1 MTRTIGSNF
10 NTQITSSQIRPFM
23 AVSLGF
29 TTPLNLW
36 TGYHNITIGSDTY
49 IGGGNLLDISS
60 IQESSEVKATG
71 MSIALSGLDSSI
83 VSSALTENV
92 QGTVVKVFFG
102 VLTTSSNADAIVDTP
117 YQFFE
122 GFLDTMII
130 SDEGDTSKISI
141 TVENKLITLEKPVDR
156 RYTDQDQKNLFSSD
170 KGLEYV
176 DSLQDKEIVWGG
188 GSTQ

>member
-1 MTRTIGSNF
+1 MTRSIGSNF
-10 NTQITSSQIRPFM
+10 NTQITSGQVQPFM

-29 TTPLNLW
+29 STPLNLW
-36 TGYHNITIGSDTY
+36 TGYHDITIGSDTY
-49 IGGGNLLDISS
+49 VGGGNLLEISS

-102 VLTTSSNADAIVDTP
+102 VLETSSNATAIVDTP

-156 RYTDQDQKNLFSSD
+156 RYTDQDQKNLFTGD
-170 KGLEYV
+170 RGLEYV
-176 DSLQDKEIVWGG
+176 DSLQDKEVMWGG
-188 GSTQ
+188 GST

>member
-1 MTRTIGSNF
+1 MTRSIGSNF
-10 NTQITSSQIRPFM
+10 NTQITSGQVQPFM

-29 TTPLNLW
+29 STPLNLW
-36 TGYHNITIGSDTY
+36 TGYHDITIGSDTY
-49 IGGGNLLDISS
+49 VGGGNLLEISS

-102 VLTTSSNADAIVDTP
+102 VLETSSNATAIVDTP

-156 RYTDQDQKNLFSSD
+156 RYTDQDQKNLFTGD
-170 KGLEYV
+170 RGLEYV

-188 GSTQ
+188 GST